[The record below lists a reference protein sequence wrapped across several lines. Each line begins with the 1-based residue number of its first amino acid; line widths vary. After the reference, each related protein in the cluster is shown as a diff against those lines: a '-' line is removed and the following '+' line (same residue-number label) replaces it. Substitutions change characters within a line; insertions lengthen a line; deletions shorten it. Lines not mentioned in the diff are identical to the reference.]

1 MAQALGVTH
10 ATLIRHFNSK
20 PELLTG
26 VVEHLRAQ
34 LLLQLETDEDL
45 RAAGSADELLRVLW
59 RRFSDPIEQRQF
71 LLLAEIYGHGVRDRG
86 RYGDLLG
93 SIVHDFIAPI
103 EQRLIQDGWRP
114 ARARAM
120 ATTLL
125 AQIRGLQ
132 LDFAAT
138 GDRDRVNEAFTL
150 MLDALLA
157 PSTSTKPRPRTQ

>member
-1 MAQALGVTH
+1 M
-10 ATLIRHFNSK
+10 
-20 PELLTG
+20 
-26 VVEHLRAQ
+26 
-34 LLLQLETDEDL
+34 
-45 RAAGSADELLRVLW
+45 LW
-59 RRFSDPIEQRQF
+59 SRFSDPKEQRQF

-86 RYGDLLG
+86 RYGNLLD

-114 ARARAM
+114 ARARPM

-132 LDFAAT
+132 LDLAAT
-138 GDRDRVNEAFTL
+138 GERDRVDQAFTL

-157 PSTSTKPRPRTQ
+157 PSPCGLSPDASWRRT